1 MKKELLDRII
11 YRLFQS
17 VNIENT
23 ERVNIATFTA
33 VADCEN
39 LKLINNE

>member
-11 YRLFQS
+11 YRLFES
-17 VNIENT
+17 VNM

-33 VADCEN
+33 VADCEQ